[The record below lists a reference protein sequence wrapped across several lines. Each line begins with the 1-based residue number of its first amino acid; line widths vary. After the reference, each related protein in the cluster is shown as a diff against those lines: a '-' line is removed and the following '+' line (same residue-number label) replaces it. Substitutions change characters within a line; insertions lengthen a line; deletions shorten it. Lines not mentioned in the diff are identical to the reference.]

1 MSVVPY
7 HRVIADP
14 RVAGFSEEVAAQ
26 VFHRLNKVKNKDYT
40 DFLQRE
46 LGEWYRDAPKGIRP
60 NGPAAARTEHDE
72 SEQQALRAA
81 LA

>member
-1 MSVVPY
+1 MF
-7 HRVIADP
+7 D
-14 RVAGFSEEVAAQ
+14 
-26 VFHRLNKVKNKDYT
+26 RLNKVKNKDYM